1 MGTIAWPSGVWACRI
16 GAEPLIIRYQG
27 STDLKQKVVRR
38 APQRDE
44 EIPQKKRNWVV
55 RVGIGILGFAVLI
68 SSLVPLLSIFDRG
81 PQPVDAISQALPQL
95 EAAAKDSPKDA
106 AILTLLG
113 NSYYDLK
120 RYPEAAATYARA
132 LALQPDDHN
141 VRVDYGT
148 ALFYSGRAAEAKQ
161 AFEAVIAKN
170 PDHLQAHLNLG
181 VVLRS
186 EGQLEA
192 ARTAWTKAQALA
204 NDDASKQ
211 HVAELL
217 GSLGAPSP

>member
-1 MGTIAWPSGVWACRI
+1 M
-16 GAEPLIIRYQG
+16 
-27 STDLKQKVVRR
+27 KQKVVRR

-81 PQPVDAISQALPQL
+81 PQPVDTIGQALPQL
-95 EAAAKDSPKDA
+95 EAAAKDNPKDA

-120 RYPEAAATYARA
+120 RYPEAAATYTRA
-132 LALQPDDHN
+132 LAIQPDEHN

-148 ALFYSGRAAEAKQ
+148 ALFYSGRTAEAKQ

-192 ARTAWTKAQALA
+192 ARTEWTKAQLLA
-204 NDDASKQ
+204 NDEASKQ
-211 HVAELL
+211 HLSELL
-217 GSLGAPSP
+217 NSLGAPTR